1 MKEKRAIKIFLILA
15 SLLLAAIFVLQIP
28 PQSSLRFEV
37 YAQQAEKAGAAEKTS
52 GPEAEKAKTAAA
64 GKKKQAIEITGDLFE
79 MESDGT
85 YVITG
90 NVHVYQGSRTIVCER
105 GTYNEKTGIVRAFTN
120 VEILDAK
127 FKMKCQRVD
136 SHMKE
141 NYSLFS
147 GGVVVDGNNFKA
159 TSERAFYYE
168 KEEKAVLIGNPV
180 AKSLDQT
187 PNEVH
192 GERIIYFMKTERM
205 EVLNNVTAFIQP
217 KEKEKEGAVTHITGN
232 RLEILTDG
240 RYQVTDNLRVLKK
253 DMILYA
259 DRGIYDETS
268 EVTEA
273 FGNVKVETSKY
284 TLTSGYVKHL
294 AKEDRTLANI
304 KPRLIQIVDKKKRVL
319 PSDENKPESSG
330 GDASEKTAAG
340 ESGQAA
346 EGKDGKDDKDAGGE
360 KTAAGESEGKESK
373 KKISNKDKI
382 ILEANEIEALENST
396 HIVAKGD
403 ASLVQF
409 PYLGQEGTE
418 GVEINSK
425 IESQIMDIFTEEGKM
440 VAKQDVVLTSK
451 DITAYGDTA
460 TYYER
465 EDRLDIEGNAHAIQR
480 RGKGQEDNDIVG
492 DKITYFAS
500 TERILIKAPKIK
512 FFQTSKDEK
521 TLPEIEKDTAPVR
534 LKRKKADSTAEVA
547 LGATSEVAVKNTS
560 EVGIATRSGGATDE
574 TAVKSPAV
582 TGENLIRR
590 PRKAPETAPAPAE
603 PQTGKPRDPD
613 ANVRI
618 KINPSGKVS
627 DVKVRNR

>member
-1 MKEKRAIKIFLILA
+1 M
-15 SLLLAAIFVLQIP
+15 
-28 PQSSLRFEV
+28 
-37 YAQQAEKAGAAEKTS
+37 
-52 GPEAEKAKTAAA
+52 
-64 GKKKQAIEITGDLFE
+64 
-79 MESDGT
+79 
-85 YVITG
+85 
-90 NVHVYQGSRTIVCER
+90 
-105 GTYNEKTGIVRAFTN
+105 
-120 VEILDAK
+120 
-127 FKMKCQRVD
+127 
-136 SHMKE
+136 
-141 NYSLFS
+141 
-147 GGVVVDGNNFKA
+147 
-159 TSERAFYYE
+159 
-168 KEEKAVLIGNPV
+168 LIGNPV

-590 PRKAPETAPAPAE
+590 PRRAPETAPAPAE

>member
-15 SLLLAAIFVLQIP
+15 SLLLAAIFVLQIS

-259 DRGIYDETS
+259 DRGIYD
-268 EVTEA
+268 
-273 FGNVKVETSKY
+273 
-284 TLTSGYVKHL
+284 
-294 AKEDRTLANI
+294 
-304 KPRLIQIVDKKKRVL
+304 
-319 PSDENKPESSG
+319 
-330 GDASEKTAAG
+330 
-340 ESGQAA
+340 
-346 EGKDGKDDKDAGGE
+346 
-360 KTAAGESEGKESK
+360 
-373 KKISNKDKI
+373 
-382 ILEANEIEALENST
+382 
-396 HIVAKGD
+396 
-403 ASLVQF
+403 
-409 PYLGQEGTE
+409 
-418 GVEINSK
+418 
-425 IESQIMDIFTEEGKM
+425 
-440 VAKQDVVLTSK
+440 
-451 DITAYGDTA
+451 
-460 TYYER
+460 
-465 EDRLDIEGNAHAIQR
+465 
-480 RGKGQEDNDIVG
+480 
-492 DKITYFAS
+492 
-500 TERILIKAPKIK
+500 
-512 FFQTSKDEK
+512 
-521 TLPEIEKDTAPVR
+521 
-534 LKRKKADSTAEVA
+534 
-547 LGATSEVAVKNTS
+547 
-560 EVGIATRSGGATDE
+560 
-574 TAVKSPAV
+574 
-582 TGENLIRR
+582 
-590 PRKAPETAPAPAE
+590 
-603 PQTGKPRDPD
+603 
-613 ANVRI
+613 
-618 KINPSGKVS
+618 
-627 DVKVRNR
+627 

>member
-346 EGKDGKDDKDAGGE
+346 EGKDGKDDGGE
-360 KTAAGESEGKESK
+360 KTAGAESEGKESK
-373 KKISNKDKI
+373 KEISNKDKI

-425 IESQIMDIFTEEGKM
+425 IES
-440 VAKQDVVLTSK
+440 
-451 DITAYGDTA
+451 
-460 TYYER
+460 
-465 EDRLDIEGNAHAIQR
+465 
-480 RGKGQEDNDIVG
+480 
-492 DKITYFAS
+492 
-500 TERILIKAPKIK
+500 
-512 FFQTSKDEK
+512 
-521 TLPEIEKDTAPVR
+521 
-534 LKRKKADSTAEVA
+534 
-547 LGATSEVAVKNTS
+547 
-560 EVGIATRSGGATDE
+560 
-574 TAVKSPAV
+574 
-582 TGENLIRR
+582 
-590 PRKAPETAPAPAE
+590 
-603 PQTGKPRDPD
+603 
-613 ANVRI
+613 
-618 KINPSGKVS
+618 
-627 DVKVRNR
+627 